1 MKMTTKIRHIP
12 LEKLLAHPDN
22 PNRMSR
28 ASFRKLM
35 RHIRET
41 GRYEPLVVRPHPQRK
56 GFFQIING
64 NHRCAALREL
74 GHAKA
79 QAVVWDIDDEHTDI
93 LLSTLNRLTGRDQ
106 LDRKLTIL
114 RRLSARQSPK
124 ELAKLLP
131 QTKGQLERLTTAKP
145 LPSVKQD
152 KTYAFAIPMVFY
164 VSEEQQGIIESAL
177 APMVAQSE
185 ATTKAARRASALT
198 QIARTAVGATHASRL
213 PASCDHAQATA
224 DGARR

>member
-1 MKMTTKIRHIP
+1 MTAKIRHIP
-12 LEKLLAHPDN
+12 LDKLLPHPDN

-35 RHIRET
+35 RHIRQT
-41 GRYEPLVVRPHPQRK
+41 QRYEPLVVRPHPQRK

-64 NHRCAALREL
+64 HHRWAALREL

-79 QAVVWDIDDEHTDI
+79 QAVVWDIDDERTDI

-106 LDRKLTIL
+106 LDRKLAIL
-114 RRLSARQSPK
+114 RRLSARHAPK

-131 QTKGQLERLTTAKP
+131 QTRGQLERLTAGRS
-145 LPSVKQD
+145 LPSLKQG

-177 APMVAQSE
+177 ALIVAESQ
-185 ATTKAARRASALT
+185 AQTKAAKRAAALT
-198 QIARTAVGATHASRL
+198 QIARASHVGANDHSPE
-213 PASCDHAQATA
+213 PANGAT
-224 DGARR
+224 R

>member
-12 LEKLLAHPDN
+12 LDKLLAHPDN

-28 ASFRKLM
+28 ASFRKLL
-35 RHIRET
+35 RHIRQT
-41 GRYEPLVVRPHPQRK
+41 QRYEPLVVRPHPQRK

-64 NHRCAALREL
+64 HHRWAALRQL

-106 LDRKLTIL
+106 LDRKLAIL
-114 RRLSARQSPK
+114 RRLSARHAPK

-131 QTKGQLERLTTAKP
+131 QTRGQLERLTAAGP
-145 LPSVKQD
+145 LPSMKQS

-164 VSEEQQGIIESAL
+164 VSEEQQGIIERAL
-177 APMVAQSE
+177 APVVAESE
-185 ATTKAARRASALT
+185 AKTKAAKRAAALA
-198 QIARTAVGATHASRL
+198 QIARTSVRTT
-213 PASCDHAQATA
+213 PASPPEN
-224 DGARR
+224 GARQ